1 MSFIFI
7 FFIVICILAVPVRA
21 NAYID
26 PGAGSYIFQ
35 VLVAVF
41 IGALFSFRLWWLR
54 GKRAVLYFFK
64 KREKHADTTNHQP
77 PA

>member
-1 MSFIFI
+1 MKNMSLFFK
-7 FFIVICILAVPVRA
+7 FFIIICIIAIPLRA

-35 VLVAVF
+35 VLIAVF
-41 IGALFSFRLWWLR
+41 IGAVFSFKLWWIR

-64 KREKHADTTNHQP
+64 KRKKHDDTSNQ
-77 PA
+77 